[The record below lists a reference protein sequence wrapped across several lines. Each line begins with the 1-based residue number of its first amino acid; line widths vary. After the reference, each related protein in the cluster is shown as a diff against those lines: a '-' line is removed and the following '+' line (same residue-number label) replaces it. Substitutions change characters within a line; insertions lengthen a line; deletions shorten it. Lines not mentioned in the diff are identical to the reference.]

1 MKRRSK
7 HILIMRALRLK
18 RLCIHISAHGS
29 VSSRMVFFL
38 ASRRKTSKCFCH
50 REQEVF
56 LEYNSKGNHYA
67 TVHTPGPRP
76 RNLRLRFWLHD
87 VS

>member
-38 ASRRKTSKCFCH
+38 ASRRKTGKCFWY

-56 LEYNSKGNHYA
+56 LEYNSKGNDDA

-87 VS
+87 LS